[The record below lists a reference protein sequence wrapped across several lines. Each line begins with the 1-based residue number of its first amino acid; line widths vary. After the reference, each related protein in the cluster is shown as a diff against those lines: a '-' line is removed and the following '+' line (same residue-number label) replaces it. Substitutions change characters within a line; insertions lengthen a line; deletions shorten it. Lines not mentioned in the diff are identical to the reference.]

1 MTRVLP
7 NHISPRTAAGFLFPK
22 GDCRAPLP
30 CFFNIKM
37 SELKKGQAVKAR
49 TMRSDTYVPGTVTE
63 IVDSRQGKWVTVQP
77 DDKAAKPFKTRPALC
92 TPA

>member
-1 MTRVLP
+1 
-7 NHISPRTAAGFLFPK
+7 
-22 GDCRAPLP
+22 
-30 CFFNIKM
+30 M